1 MNFLCKTPNLKD
13 KKIQEL
19 IQKYPVKE
27 KDPEDKNE
35 NLENLLA
42 MKYKLIHKLDRKER
56 NKLLKKDLEIMTRT
70 IESIKMID
78 RPFF

>member
-1 MNFLCKTPNLKD
+1 
-13 KKIQEL
+13 
-19 IQKYPVKE
+19 
-27 KDPEDKNE
+27 
-35 NLENLLA
+35 